1 MSAGTSEETTG
12 EKERAERVRQP
23 DGHERWQK
31 MRDMQ
36 ADIKEF
42 SGDDLSNKQTVVYF
56 GQMGPNGTEE
66 NMENR
71 KKHLITA
78 VTASLKIAL

>member
-1 MSAGTSEETTG
+1 
-12 EKERAERVRQP
+12 
-23 DGHERWQK
+23 
-31 MRDMQ
+31 MRDTR
-36 ADIKEF
+36 ADIKDF
-42 SGDDLSNKQTVVYF
+42 SGDDLNNKQTVVYF

-78 VTASLKIAL
+78 VIASLKIAL